1 MSFKIRDLMVDVL
14 PERQGFGACG
24 EATRNQ
30 GEDEGGCG
38 EATKGDKYAP
48 SMQGVVDLAILQQ
61 QLREALG

>member
-30 GEDEGGCG
+30 GDEEGCG
-38 EATKGDKYAP
+38 EGTKDQYAP
-48 SMQGVVDLAILQQ
+48 SMQRATDLAILKQ

>member
-24 EATRNQ
+24 EGTRNQ
-30 GEDEGGCG
+30 GEDECG
-38 EATKGDKYAP
+38 EATKGNNYAP
-48 SMQGVVDLAILQQ
+48 SMTRATDLAVLQQ

>member
-30 GEDEGGCG
+30 EDEEGCG
-38 EATKGDKYAP
+38 EGTKGNNYVP
-48 SMQGVVDLAILQQ
+48 SMQRATDLAILKQ